1 MGNKFNLNKEDNI
14 IIYPLFLKKNI
25 DIIEDINYQV
35 SYREYLYNKD
45 NWWKINYNINDP
57 YRLDIILYMYK
68 LCKKL
73 NLEKSV
79 FNLSVIIFDKIR
91 LYINNDFT
99 IVFIYSIVSIV
110 ISNKYIDVALIYL

>member
-45 NWWKINYNINDP
+45 NN
-57 YRLDIILYMYK
+57 
-68 LCKKL
+68 
-73 NLEKSV
+73 
-79 FNLSVIIFDKIR
+79 
-91 LYINNDFT
+91 
-99 IVFIYSIVSIV
+99 
-110 ISNKYIDVALIYL
+110 